1 MERRTGPRSV
11 GALLYDLDADGFDDA
26 VYPCQLGESIELYW
40 GNTAGTLGTPLSLAS
55 GRVSPHMAFG
65 DVDENGHQ
73 DMLVALQGEGPPF
86 TDRIR
91 IFFGGGMRTFP
102 RQSDIMFD
110 GNPRAMVLTDLDAD
124 GHLDLLMDRPGAADA
139 CMVLLPGN
147 GRGLFDTVDP
157 LCVWSI
163 PASPDDGANIVVVAR
178 DPGVTHFARVVS
190 EAVWRLDITDAGVVV
205 SAARQVVP
213 GVERAA
219 HLTVLEAD
227 GDESPDLIVASV
239 PMATSGPVVIQRST
253 TPAASCD
260 YDSGFY
266 RTRTVSRSGLPA
278 PVTSTATGLIDLSVG
293 RWLLLRATHQHP
305 RPVHSAMARPSLRLA
320 VLALTHL
327 LLQPSL
333 AAAQPATPVPDGVRL
348 VYAAE
353 GVPGCPDE
361 AELRSLVASR
371 IGGVP
376 YVADG
381 AWEVRVTVRATGYA
395 LEAQVS
401 PGPRRLKSAERTR
414 SAPRATARRS

>member
-1 MERRTGPRSV
+1 MKRWRSFQWALWGVSLGFMQAGCSPGIAITLPDVDASLPPACTVLSDTDCDEGLELDCVDLQADEANCGECGRVCGGADVCAGGQCCAGTVCGAVCLADEFVVERRTGPSECV

-40 GNTAGTLGTPLSLAS
+40 GNVAGTLGTPLSLAS

-65 DVDENGHQ
+65 DVDEDGHR
-73 DMLVALQGEGPPF
+73 DILVALQGEGPPF

-91 IFFGGGMRTFP
+91 IFFGGAMRTFP

-190 EAVWRLDITDAGVVV
+190 EAVWLLDITDAGVVV

-260 YDSGFY
+260 YDSGFAPNAD
-266 RTRTVSRSGLPA
+266 GLA
-278 PVTSTATGLIDLSVG
+278 LWITSAGDFNGDGLIDLVG
-293 RWLLLRATHQHP
+293 RAACCEQPTSTLDLYIRRWLDP
-305 RPVHSAMARPSLRLA
+305 PF
-320 VLALTHL
+320 
-327 LLQPSL
+327 
-333 AAAQPATPVPDGVRL
+333 D
-348 VYAAE
+348 
-353 GVPGCPDE
+353 
-361 AELRSLVASR
+361 
-371 IGGVP
+371 
-376 YVADG
+376 
-381 AWEVRVTVRATGYA
+381 
-395 LEAQVS
+395 
-401 PGPRRLKSAERTR
+401 
-414 SAPRATARRS
+414 